1 MLQLFSDKDE
11 DEEEGKIVVSSK
23 AEQKPLITPKWPNR
37 VFAMESIRL
46 MLQVCKTFKEHVDLS
61 HARKFKENSNGKAT
75 SCYPFMYNVEK
86 WPIKHFWLFYALCM
100 KVQQS
105 FIPQQTITFSLST
118 GTLMLM
124 KDYAAENV

>member
-1 MLQLFSDKDE
+1 MLWFFSDKDE
-11 DEEEGKIVVSSK
+11 DEEEGKIVVSNK

-75 SCYPFMYNVEK
+75 TCYHFMHNVEK
-86 WPIKHFWLFYALCM
+86 WPNILIKSYSVHIARFLKYLWLFYALCM
-100 KVQQS
+100 KEL
-105 FIPQQTITFSLST
+105 IAT
-118 GTLMLM
+118 
-124 KDYAAENV
+124 